1 MPPETELIKQQMSQ
15 TRASL
20 TEKVELLEN
29 QVLGTV
35 RDTTNTVSC
44 TVHELTSTVS
54 GTVHEVSSAVRGT
67 VQDVRATVNEAMSS
81 TRDALD
87 LSRQVQE
94 HPWLLFGG
102 SVAAGYV
109 GGRILDSIEN
119 GRFPPRAALP
129 AAAEQLLPSDSAV
142 RQQLEARPAART
154 SMPSFLSTLLDTF
167 APELDRL
174 KRLALGAAL
183 GVVRD
188 KVAESVPPQL
198 RGDVVNLMDRFTTK
212 LGGDAPPP
220 GAMFGRGEESEEHN
234 GAEHAS
240 PMGMG

>member
-1 MPPETELIKQQMSQ
+1 MPPETELIKQQMCQ

-20 TEKVELLEN
+20 TEKVERLEN

-35 RDTTNTVSC
+35 RDTTN
-44 TVHELTSTVS
+44 TVS

-67 VQDVRATVNEAMSS
+67 VQEVRATVNEAISS

-87 LSRQVQE
+87 LSRQMQQ
-94 HPWLLFGG
+94 HPWLLFGS
-102 SVAAGYV
+102 SVAAGYI
-109 GGRILDSIEN
+109 GGRLLDSIES

-129 AAAEQLLPSDSAV
+129 AAAEQLLPSSSEV
-142 RQQLEARPAART
+142 RQQLEARPAARVST
-154 SMPSFLSTLLDTF
+154 PSFLQTLLDTF
-167 APELDRL
+167 APEIDKL

-220 GAMFGRGEESEEHN
+220 GAMFGWGEESEEHN
-234 GAEHAS
+234 GAERAS

>member
-20 TEKVELLEN
+20 TEKVEMLEN

-35 RDTTNTVSC
+35 HDTTNTVSG
-44 TVHELTSTVS
+44 TVHELSSSVS

-67 VQDVRATVNEAMSS
+67 VQDVRATLNEALSS

-87 LSRQVQE
+87 LSRQAQQ

-102 SVAAGYV
+102 SVAAGYI

-119 GRFPPRAALP
+119 GRFPPRASLP

-142 RQQLEARPAART
+142 RQQLDARPAART

-167 APELDRL
+167 APELDKL
-174 KRLALGAAL
+174 KRLALGTAL

-188 KVAESVPPQL
+188 KVAETVPPHL

-220 GAMFGRGEESEEHN
+220 GAMFGRSEEGDEHN
-234 GAEHAS
+234 GAERAS